1 MKKFLKKI
9 CFFLFDILVFPL
21 TIIYLP
27 LVLILK
33 KYGIYRFP
41 LTISTYLRL
50 GLYPIR
56 NHYYEP
62 QFKFSPDFD
71 PGKIRKLSLK
81 LNPSEQLSRL
91 QNFAFTEELSGFL
104 QNKPDNELQY
114 YIQNGSF
121 EQGDSDLYYLMI
133 RNIKPKRIIEIG
145 SGYTTLICMEAIRKN
160 QEEGHETELICI
172 EPYERPWLSSLKNI
186 TVIRK
191 RVEELS
197 PSFFYTLEENDFLFI
212 DSSHIIRPEND
223 VLFEYF
229 ELLPSI
235 KPGVI
240 IHIHDIFTPRHYPR
254 KWLLKEQRLWN
265 EQYLLEAFLH
275 YNQSFEILFTLNHL
289 KNDFFEEVAAI
300 LTNITAESEPASF
313 WMRKVG

>member
-1 MKKFLKKI
+1 MKKLLKRI

-41 LTISTYLRL
+41 LTISTYLRF

-81 LNPSEQLSRL
+81 LNASEQLSRL
-91 QNFAFTEELSGFL
+91 QNFAFTAELSGFL
-104 QNKPDNELQY
+104 QNKPDNDLQY
-114 YIQNGSF
+114 YIRNGSF

-172 EPYERPWLSSLKNI
+172 EPFERPWLSALKNI

-191 RVEELS
+191 RVEEL
-197 PSFFYTLEENDFLFI
+197 PPEFFYILEKNDFLFI

-229 ELLPSI
+229 ELLPNI

-254 KWLLKEQRLWN
+254 AWLLKEQRLWN

-289 KNDFFEEVAAI
+289 KNDYFEEIAAI
-300 LTNITAESEPASF
+300 LTNTTKESEPASF